1 MNGNAISDLAK
12 VDKARDEE
20 SGDEEETP
28 TPGASGTAAPAKKK
42 KKKPKKK
49 KTAAAAAAT
58 TIGAGGESVKQTS
71 PPTVPVS
78 KFYPSGT
85 YPLGE
90 IREYTD
96 EYVLFCEK

>member
-1 MNGNAISDLAK
+1 MTVRKKEADGRAVSQTNGEAEKA
-12 VDKARDEE
+12 DKPEDDE

-28 TPGASGTAAPAKKK
+28 ATGANGTAAAKKK

-49 KTAAAAAAT
+49 KTGGGAA
-58 TIGAGGESVKQTS
+58 KQTS
-71 PPTVPVS
+71 PPTIPVS

-90 IREYTD
+90 IREYTGD
-96 EYVLFCEK
+96 E